1 MQRKVSNGIS
11 TTTAI
16 QTATSSQPF
25 DLTHRHGER
34 HIYRTACALLFLVA
48 FFATSVIRTPSHFG
62 TILGVTLL
70 VFLFIGTS
78 VLFHEFGH
86 AVMALRRG
94 LRVYRIVLGIYF
106 GYTVRERSS
115 NPKDDLLVAMAGPAA
130 SLLLAL
136 LGLTVFYA
144 NNLQISALFSS

>member
-1 MQRKVSNGIS
+1 M
-11 TTTAI
+11 A
-16 QTATSSQPF
+16 SQPPPQYRPRHRASR
-25 DLTHRHGER
+25 LTLPIATVKGVSIELHA
-34 HIYRTACALLFLVA
+34 TLLFLVA
-48 FFATSVIRTPSHFG
+48 FFATSVIRIPSHFG